1 MKQKIIRQ
9 TFNLFE
15 EEKIEETNVTKN
27 KYTSKI
33 DIPQY
38 QITGEMP
45 NLIDLVNQN
54 KYYELRRKIL
64 NNNHITQEQKDFL
77 LLAATRHLQFNYGKI
92 AEYYAH
98 QDKEMQQLME
108 DSALVIIDYDDAIRN
123 GYAQLAKGIE
133 EMIYDDGEI

>member
-1 MKQKIIRQ
+1 MKEKVIRQ
-9 TFNLFE
+9 TFDLFE
-15 EEKIEETNVTKN
+15 EENKEEKEVVKN
-27 KYTSKI
+27 KYTTKV

-45 NLIDLVNQN
+45 DVTELVNQH
-54 KYYELRRKIL
+54 KYFQLKRDIINNDKINEL
-64 NNNHITQEQKDFL
+64 QKQFL
-77 LLAATRHLQFNYGKI
+77 LLAATRHLQFNYSKI

-123 GYAQLAKGIE
+123 GYVQLAKEIE
-133 EMIYDDGEI
+133 EMSVEDE

>member
-1 MKQKIIRQ
+1 MKEKVIRQ
-9 TFNLFE
+9 TFDLFE
-15 EEKIEETNVTKN
+15 EENKEEKEVVKN
-27 KYTSKI
+27 KYTTKV

-45 NLIDLVNQN
+45 DVTELVNQH
-54 KYYELRRKIL
+54 KYFQLKRDIINNDKINEL
-64 NNNHITQEQKDFL
+64 QKQFL
-77 LLAATRHLQFNYGKI
+77 LLAATRHLQFNYSKI

-123 GYAQLAKGIE
+123 GYVQLAKEIE
-133 EMIYDDGEI
+133 EMIVEDE